1 MASKPTFSKL
11 KLQLNKDAAPVQ
23 IGEQTIAVKQ
33 YLPIEEK
40 LELITKVLVQ
50 AHEPESNYNNPVKT
64 DALTALEMIFAYT
77 DLVFTEKQKEDLP
90 KLYDLLKSN
99 GIVDVILNAIPE
111 PERIDIERG
120 VYRTIDSVY
129 AYQNSVLGILDN
141 VKQQQLNTEDSIEN
155 VQEFLQSEEL
165 KPLKEIISKLG

>member
-1 MASKPTFSKL
+1 MATKPTFSKL
-11 KLQLNKDAAPVQ
+11 KLQLNKETTPVQ

-40 LELITKVLVQ
+40 LELITKVLLQ

-64 DALTALEMIFAYT
+64 DAVMALEIIFAYT

-99 GIVDVILNAIPE
+99 GIIDVIFNAIPE
-111 PERIDIERG
+111 LERFDVERG

-141 VKQQQLNTEDSIEN
+141 VKQSQVDTEGSLKDI
-155 VQEFLQSEEL
+155 QEFLQSDEI
-165 KPLKEIISKLG
+165 KPLKEIVSKLG

>member
-1 MASKPTFSKL
+1 MAKPTFSKL
-11 KLQLNKDAAPVQ
+11 KLQLNKEAVPVQ
-23 IGEQTIAVKQ
+23 IGDQTLAVKQ

-40 LELITKVLVQ
+40 LELITKVLLQ

-64 DALTALEMIFAYT
+64 DAVMALEIIFAYT

-99 GIVDVILNAIPE
+99 GIIDVIFNAIPE
-111 PERIDIERG
+111 LERLDVERG

-141 VKQQQLNTEDSIEN
+141 VKQSQVDTEGSLKDI
-155 VQEFLQSEEL
+155 QEFLQSDEI
-165 KPLKEIISKLG
+165 KPLKEIVSKLG